1 MSDTTLGKVYADREY
16 IVHQGDVGN
25 CMYVIQKGQVEVL
38 KEEDGHQIQLRVLHE
53 GDVFGEMA
61 IFEKEVRSA
70 GVRPLGEAQV
80 LTIDK
85 KTFLRRVK
93 EDPTLAFNILKVMSE
108 RLRKLN
114 SDVMQLKKAANQTRT
129 AG

>member
-1 MSDTTLGKVYADREY
+1 
-16 IVHQGDVGN
+16 
-25 CMYVIQKGQVEVL
+25 MYVIQKGQVEVV
-38 KEEDGHQIQLRVLHE
+38 KEEDGHQIQLRVLHQ

-93 EDPTLAFNILKVMSE
+93 EDPSLAFNILKVMSE

-114 SDVMQLKKAANQTRT
+114 SDVMQLKKAADQTRKE
-129 AG
+129 GDL